1 MYGFSGR
8 SNKNSYKGNYTTSQ
22 PSIIEYIQN
31 PNIQYPAKFYF
42 FEDMKGTWNDITLY
56 IDGISES
63 QSAMDT
69 LRNAYKKGKEV
80 FPDSEKL
87 YIGKAI
93 VGSKDGYGIYL
104 DDHSRYG
111 VKLYNKDTK
120 DEIGFFYTLPEI
132 IASMDLIK
140 E

>member
-31 PNIQYPAKFYF
+31 PNIQYPAKFF
-42 FEDMKGTWNDITLY
+42 VAN
-56 IDGISES
+56 
-63 QSAMDT
+63 
-69 LRNAYKKGKEV
+69 RNYY
-80 FPDSEKL
+80 S
-87 YIGKAI
+87 
-93 VGSKDGYGIYL
+93 
-104 DDHSRYG
+104 
-111 VKLYNKDTK
+111 NKDTK